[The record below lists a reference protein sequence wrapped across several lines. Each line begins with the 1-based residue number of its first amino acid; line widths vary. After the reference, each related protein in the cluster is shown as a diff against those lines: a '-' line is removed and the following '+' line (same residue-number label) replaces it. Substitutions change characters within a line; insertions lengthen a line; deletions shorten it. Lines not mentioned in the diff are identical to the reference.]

1 MSLFSSILEEL
12 TKKLHSG
19 EQSKKEISETVSEVI
34 GISISPDQI
43 SVKNGALFLSI
54 SPTIKTVVLL
64 RKQKLL
70 EVLQKYNIT
79 TIG

>member
-12 TKKLHSG
+12 TKKLYSG
-19 EQSKKEISETVSEVI
+19 EQSKKEVSEIVSTI
-34 GISISPDQI
+34 VGITISPDQI
-43 SVKNGALFLSI
+43 TIKNGTLFLSI

-70 EVLQKYNIT
+70 EGLQRYSIT